1 MTSNIKYSIFLDDVR
16 FPSDVTWVSL
26 NFPADKVIVR
36 DFNQFKRT
44 IERKGLPV
52 FVAYDHDLSVEHYGD
67 GLNGDNID
75 YSQYKEKTGL
85 DCCKFLVEEC
95 AKKSIKHPPY
105 VVHSMNPVGR
115 ANIESY
121 IESYNRSL
129 E

>member
-1 MTSNIKYSIFLDDVR
+1 MINYNIFLDDVR
-16 FPSDVTWVSL
+16 FPSDVTWVALRFSDA
-26 NFPADKVIVR
+26 PVVIVR
-36 DFNQFKRT
+36 SFEEFKGI
-44 IERKGLPV
+44 IEKHGIPS

-95 AKKSIKHPPY
+95 AKKSAEHPPY

-129 E
+129 A

>member
-1 MTSNIKYSIFLDDVR
+1 MSDFKYSIFLDDVR
-16 FPSDVTWVSL
+16 FPSDVTWVPL
-26 NFPADKVIVR
+26 NFPDCPSAIIR
-36 DFNQFKRT
+36 SYSEFRRM
-44 IERKGLPV
+44 IERKGLPA
-52 FVAYDHDLSVEHYGD
+52 FVAYDHDLSIEHYGD

-75 YSQYKEKTGL
+75 YSQYKEKTGF

-95 AKKSIKHPPY
+95 GKKAVKHPPY

-129 E
+129 A